1 MSQQRFMR
9 RGITKIFWLKEV
21 CAESKAPTRKEL
33 CAPNATELT
42 EAISDVEGWA
52 LTNEAIETP
61 DMASTFTSSIPGED
75 KAEDSSFTFY
85 EDKVSD
91 DVEQLLPKGAKGWV
105 VFLRKG
111 DIPGSK
117 SVDVFPVQ
125 VASRSAQ
132 YSTGN
137 EAAKFQVSYTI
148 TEPPA
153 LDVAVPPAATKPKPL
168 PVPSHDSDEDDGSV
182 DVTLVA
188 AAATVTT
195 HDED

>member
-9 RGITKIFWLKEV
+9 RGITKIFWLKEIH
-21 CAESKAPTRKEL
+21 AKAQTPTRAEL
-33 CAPNATELT
+33 SRPNATELT

-61 DMASTFTSSIPGED
+61 DLSSTFTSSIPGED

-111 DIPGSK
+111 DVPGSK
-117 SVDVFPVQ
+117 SMDVFPAQ

-132 YSTGN
+132 YNTGN

-148 TEPPA
+148 TDPPA
-153 LDVAVPPAATKPKPL
+153 LDVAVPAASPPKPL
-168 PVPSHDSDEDDGSV
+168 PVPPDHPDDESV
-182 DVTLVA
+182 DVTVV
-188 AAATVTT
+188 AAATVSA
-195 HDED
+195 HDDD

>member
-21 CAESKAPTRKEL
+21 RAASKAPTREEL
-33 CAPNATELT
+33 CSPNATELT

-61 DMASTFTSSIPGED
+61 DMSSTFTSSIPGED

-91 DVEQLLPKGAKGWV
+91 AVEQLLPKGAKGWV

-111 DIPGSK
+111 DVPGSK

-132 YSTGN
+132 YNTGN
-137 EAAKFQVSYTI
+137 EAAKFEVSYTI

-153 LDVAVPPAATKPKPL
+153 LDVAVPPAGPKPL
-168 PVPSHDSDEDDGSV
+168 PIPAHGGDGNDDDSVE
-182 DVTLVA
+182 VTVVA
-188 AAATVTT
+188 AAASVTT
-195 HDED
+195 GDED